1 MDERR
6 PGDDTIHLDVEQIGF
21 AADAAQALGERERA
35 HLGLCAVCRAE
46 VERARQVSR
55 MVAEL
60 GEAYREAAPPEWP
73 AVSAI
78 EALAR
83 EASRRRSWAER
94 MRELLGV
101 RPGSWAT
108 KVAVGVGVALALAVV
123 VFAVRPRPQEP
134 SDAGRT
140 VATVPGAPNVPGVP
154 PGPGTHVA
162 VPAPQVVPPVG
173 PLPLPVPVAAHE
185 KRSSV
190 VAVAAGRDVSYVMMN
205 VPYEGGTAAV
215 LWLSALPAA
224 VDEGPDRPL

>member
-6 PGDDTIHLDVEQIGF
+6 PGEDTIHLDVEQIGL

-35 HLGLCAVCRAE
+35 HLELCAVCRAE

-55 MVAEL
+55 MVGEL

-73 AVSAI
+73 AISAI

-101 RPGSWAT
+101 RSGSLAT
-108 KVAVGVGVALALAVV
+108 RVAVGVGVVAAFAVV
-123 VFAVRPRPQEP
+123 IFALRPRTQEA

-140 VATVPGAPNVPGVP
+140 VAAAPSGPDLPSSP
-154 PGPGTHVA
+154 PGPGTQVA

-173 PLPLPVPVAAHE
+173 PLPAPVAVHE

-224 VDEGPDRPL
+224 ASEGPNRPL

>member
-6 PGDDTIHLDVEQIGF
+6 TGDDTIHLDVEQIGR
-21 AADAAQALGERERA
+21 AADAAEALAERERA

-73 AVSAI
+73 AASAI

-83 EASRRRSWAER
+83 EASRRRSWGER

-101 RPGSWAT
+101 RPGSLAT
-108 KVAVGVGVALALAVV
+108 KVAVGVGVVLALAVV
-123 VFAVRPRPQEP
+123 IFAVRPRTQEP
-134 SDAGRT
+134 REAGRT
-140 VATVPGAPNVPGVP
+140 VATAPTGPNSPSGP
-154 PGPGTHVA
+154 PGLGTRVE
-162 VPAPQVVPPVG
+162 PSLPPVVPPVG
-173 PLPLPVPVAAHE
+173 PLPPPGGVHV

-205 VPYEGGTAAV
+205 VPYEGGTVAV

-224 VDEGPDRPL
+224 AGEGPNRPM

>member
-6 PGDDTIHLDVEQIGF
+6 SGNDTIHLEVEQIGL
-21 AADAAQALGERERA
+21 AADAAEELGERERA

-60 GEAYREAAPPEWP
+60 GEAYREGAPPEWP
-73 AVSAI
+73 AASAI

-101 RPGSWAT
+101 RPGSLAT
-108 KVAVGVGVALALAVV
+108 KIAVGVGVLMALAVV
-123 VFAVRPRPQEP
+123 VVALRSRTYEP

-140 VATVPGAPNVPGVP
+140 VATAPTGPALPSGP
-154 PGPGTHVA
+154 PGPGTRVA
-162 VPAPQVVPPVG
+162 VPAPPVVPPVG
-173 PLPLPVPVAAHE
+173 PLPPPAGVHV

-224 VDEGPDRPL
+224 ASEGPDRPL